1 MTDRAHELEIT
12 NTDLRR
18 LPSHSV
24 YLLFAGDGTT
34 YVGYTSRCIKQRLAE
49 HNSLSNRG
57 WTRGRRWRLL
67 ALRMF
72 LDADSA
78 RMTERQLK
86 RSKYDKRNWLAR
98 LDRLSVLQER
108 HGFTSR

>member
-1 MTDRAHELEIT
+1 MDRRRAELAT
-12 NTDLRR
+12 TTTDLRR
-18 LPSHSV
+18 LPSHCV
-24 YLLFAGDGTT
+24 YLLLAGDGTS

-49 HNSLSNRG
+49 HNASDNEG
-57 WTRGRRWRLL
+57 WTRGRRWHLL

-78 RMTERQLK
+78 RLTERQLK

-98 LDRLSVLQER
+98 LDRLDVLRER
-108 HGFTSR
+108 HGIASR